1 MESTSGVAKRRPGI
15 VRKAYRHRQ
24 VPSGFSVA
32 VQDRLPDAPLLGE
45 FVLALYVVNV
55 NGLSARRGF
64 PLCRYPYPLLNA
76 LQLASAAPKALRALR
91 ALDSPALQ
99 SSIASVLEYRSGE
112 RRGRHSCHRYE
123 SAAERHIPSQRFRLH
138 TPRPGT

>member
-55 NGLSARRGF
+55 NGLSAQAQLS
-64 PLCRYPYPLLNA
+64 PLQIPLSL
-76 LQLASAAPKALRALR
+76 
-91 ALDSPALQ
+91 
-99 SSIASVLEYRSGE
+99 
-112 RRGRHSCHRYE
+112 
-123 SAAERHIPSQRFRLH
+123 
-138 TPRPGT
+138 T